1 MQNVP
6 PPPPPRASA
15 TSPQPVVRSSPSSPS
30 SPPFLHLEDEEE
42 IHAHVRLPLR
52 PNPIPTTTTSTTTT
66 NGHPSSRARNAP
78 GLALRLS
85 ETPPVPP
92 PRPESTLSP
101 HTRDITNPSGNSV
114 RLALGTPPSP
124 TRSPVSLSP
133 GRTNSSILGGIT
145 SASHLPQQPP
155 PMLGL
160 TRLSSTMSPI
170 TLTAPRPGLERNQNL
185 YVDAPLKKQVLSSNS
200 INQTHSYVDEL
211 TFDQQLPLPQ
221 SANVSLK
228 KKRQQQQQQQQQRI
242 LSLKSRPPGLSPEDL
257 ETPSFSSSV
266 IKSSSSSKKPLTEK
280 NLSEFPRRGS
290 NGLLLSPASM
300 VSSPT
305 YEDEPNPSDSII
317 CSDCGRCRCVSCRT
331 ARPLPEKWLCS
342 NTCHMSAETIV
353 DTLSCMWLVKAVMY
367 HCSKDMTQEG
377 DDSCESAMVEENPC
391 SCNGESIGLRWACI
405 GATSALLPCLCCY
418 LPFKACVHGI
428 ESLYQQATSNG
439 CRCIPSPTQ
448 SPIQTQPRSVAG
460 SDMPHFNVSIKKSS
474 APGHAMSSESQS
486 HQSSPLSSKTLSTTS
501 SLDRSPLDSAKK
513 SLLS

>member
-15 TSPQPVVRSSPSSPS
+15 TSPRTSVRSSPSSPAS
-30 SPPFLHLEDEEE
+30 SPFSLLEEEEE

-52 PNPIPTTTTSTTTT
+52 TTTTTTTTSY
-66 NGHPSSRARNAP
+66 PSSRSRNAP
-78 GLALRLS
+78 GVALRLS

-92 PRPESTLSP
+92 PRPQSTLSP

-114 RLALGTPPSP
+114 RLALGSPSSP
-124 TRSPVSLSP
+124 SRSPVILSP
-133 GRTNSSILGGIT
+133 GRTNSPNLGGIT
-145 SASHLPQQPP
+145 SATLLSQQPP
-155 PMLGL
+155 LVLGL
-160 TRLSSTMSPI
+160 TSLSPSTNPI

-221 SANVSLK
+221 PANVSLK
-228 KKRQQQQQQQQQRI
+228 KKRQQRI
-242 LSLKSRPPGLSPEDL
+242 LSLKSRSSGLSREDF
-257 ETPSFSSSV
+257 ETPNFSSSV
-266 IKSSSSSKKPLTEK
+266 IKNSSSSKKPLTEN

-300 VSSPT
+300 VGSPT
-305 YEDEPNPSDSII
+305 FEDETNPSDSII

-342 NTCHMSAETIV
+342 NTCHVSAETLV

-367 HCSKDMTQEG
+367 HCSKNMTEEG
-377 DDSCESAMVEENPC
+377 NDSCESAKIEENPC
-391 SCNGESIGLRWACI
+391 SCSGNGTGLRWACI
-405 GATSALLPCLCCY
+405 GASSALLPCLCCY
-418 LPFKACVHGI
+418 LPLKVCVHGF
-428 ESLYQQATSNG
+428 EGLYQRATSNG

-448 SPIQTQPRSVAG
+448 SPIQTQPRSVTG
-460 SDMPHFNVSIKKSS
+460 NDLPHLNLSLKEPSGPS
-474 APGHAMSSESQS
+474 REMSPESLS
-486 HQSSPLSSKTLSTTS
+486 HQSLPLSSKTMSTSS
-501 SLDRSPLDSAKK
+501 SLDKSPSDSAQK